1 MARYVFPYLR
11 SKVHQISV
19 RLLVP
24 LIDELSERGVDTQDL
39 LRRNGTTL
47 AVVLSVPYRIPFTTA
62 VAIWNDARETTGDPT
77 LGLAV
82 GRNTDPRVWEL
93 FGYLLATSVN
103 LREAFTRNQRY
114 SRLLDESQAY
124 EVLTDDRHVIVRSV
138 PHAGVRRPSVFME
151 NTLSA
156 LASVFARIAS
166 RPVAPAGVAFRH
178 SQPVAQSEYKAAF
191 GGGATFGQIHDELI
205 YARSVLDVP
214 CRQADPILGS
224 VLERTT
230 QEYLDLIPETEKLS
244 DKVRAILH
252 STLPNRVPTESETA
266 RMLCMSSRTL
276 RRYLSSEHTTYREIC
291 EGLRREMALHDL
303 RHNMRSIEAVAES
316 LGFAS
321 ASSFHQA
328 FRRWTGMT
336 PSAYRKL
343 RTLSE

>member
-1 MARYVFPYLR
+1 
-11 SKVHQISV
+11 VHQISV

-24 LIDELSERGVDTQDL
+24 LIDELNERGIDTQEL
-39 LRRNGTTL
+39 LQRNGTTL

-62 VAIWNDARETTGDPT
+62 AAIWNDAREKTGNAAI
-77 LGLAV
+77 GLEV
-82 GRNTDPRVWEL
+82 GRDTDPRVWEL

-124 EVLTDDRHVIVRSV
+124 EVLTDDRHVTVRSV
-138 PHAGVRRPSVFME
+138 PRAGVRRPAVVVE

-166 RPVAPAGVAFRH
+166 RPVTPVGVAFRH
-178 SQPVAQSEYKAAF
+178 LQSAPQAKYESAF
-191 GGGATFGQIHDELI
+191 GAGATFAQIHDELV

-224 VLERTT
+224 VLERNT
-230 QEYLDLIPETEKLS
+230 QEYLELIPATEKLS
-244 DKVRAILH
+244 DKVRAIVH
-252 STLPNRVPTESETA
+252 SMLPDSVPTEVETA

-276 RRYLSSEHTTYREIC
+276 RRYLSSERTTYREIC
-291 EGLRREMALHDL
+291 EALRREMALHDL
-303 RHNMRSIEAVAES
+303 RNNARSIEDVAES

-328 FRRWTGMT
+328 FRRWTGVT
-336 PSAYRKL
+336 PAAYKR
-343 RTLSE
+343 SGNAAD